1 MQKIKVSAA
10 KTNKFYVW
18 AWSDHVTAS
27 LYMKAS
33 NAIVLW
39 KGKGTHRTATA
50 RSACLPVILEESWAG
65 RSAWEESRRA
75 DHSMPGIRTARPTR
89 TSLRN
94 RRCCLSRVSFKRRRK
109 TRTFPPTVR
118 AKRKIRHRDFRRHVG
133 NPRSSYRNL
142 AARIPREI
150 LKLQNLI
157 SSPD

>member
-1 MQKIKVSAA
+1 MQLKR
-10 KTNKFYVW
+10 TNFTSEPE
-18 AWSDHVTAS
+18 AITFTAS
-27 LYMKAS
+27 LYMQAS
-33 NAIVLW
+33 TNAVILW

-65 RSAWEESRRA
+65 RSAREESRRA
-75 DHSMPGIRTARPTR
+75 DHSMPGIRMARSTR

-109 TRTFPPTVR
+109 TRTFSPIVR
-118 AKRKIRHRDFRRHVG
+118 AKRKIRRRDFRRRIG

-142 AARIPREI
+142 AAQIPREI
-150 LKLQNLI
+150 WKLQVQI

>member
-1 MQKIKVSAA
+1 MQLKP
-10 KTNKFYVW
+10 TNFIFEPEAITLPLYVQ
-18 AWSDHVTAS
+18 AT
-27 LYMKAS
+27 

-94 RRCCLSRVSFKRRRK
+94 GRYCLSRISFKRRRK
-109 TRTFPPTVR
+109 IRTFPPTVR
-118 AKRKIRHRDFRRHVG
+118 AKRKTRRRDFRRHVG

-142 AARIPREI
+142 AARIPRKI
-150 LKLQNLI
+150 WKL
-157 SSPD
+157 